1 MAEFF
6 GVFIHLLWEVIFPI
20 LAVAAAGFV
29 VSKYSKIDLQTLSKL
44 QINLFVPIFTFVSV
58 SKAELSWSQMGMIVG
73 ATLGAELLLALPLF
87 GYLHFKKIPAHTS
100 TVLVISSVIFN
111 SGNFGLPLAQLAFQ
125 TAGAQVQVLILLT
138 ANLSIWILGYVMMS
152 SATHGISKAVTS
164 FVKTPMFFGIV
175 AAILYKAFPFKIPDP
190 IHFSLDTISGGLI
203 PLALVTLGA
212 QLQQGFKKPD
222 WKFLTPVLILKLFAM
237 PAIMALVVFVF
248 HLWPWPGAMLIVAA
262 SAPTAVNTI
271 LLALELDGNSDLAA
285 DCVFW
290 TTLLSAGTVAVVLA
304 VVKLAGGG
312 PPVGT

>member
-1 MAEFF
+1 MADFF

-20 LAVAAAGFV
+20 LAVAAAGYL

-58 SKAELSWSQMGMIVG
+58 SKAELSWSQMGLIVG
-73 ATLGAELLLALPLF
+73 ATLGAELLLAVPLF
-87 GYLHFKKIPAHTS
+87 GFLHWKKVPPHTS

-111 SGNFGLPLAQLAFQ
+111 SGNFGLPLAQLAFGNV
-125 TAGAQVQVLILLT
+125 GAQVQVLILLT
-138 ANLSIWILGYVMMS
+138 ANLSIWILGYLMMS
-152 SATHGISKAVTS
+152 SVTHGVSKALTS
-164 FVKTPMFFGIV
+164 FVKTPMFVGIV
-175 AAILYKAFPFKIPDP
+175 AAVLYKAFPFTIPAP

-212 QLQQGFKKPD
+212 QLHQGFKKPD
-222 WKFLTPVLILKLFAM
+222 WKHLTPVLILKLFAM
-237 PAIMALVVFVF
+237 PAIMTLVVIVF

-290 TTLLSAGTVAVVLA
+290 TTLLSAGTVAIVLA
-304 VVKLAGGG
+304 LVKLAGGG
-312 PPVGT
+312 PPLG